1 MNQKKVYKIL
11 TILLVMQWAFIQ
23 IIAKFPNSIEKY
35 YSNGVYIYI
44 SKFFRLIFGW
54 IPFSMGDILYFFV
67 GLFLIKGIY
76 TTVKTKK
83 INLKNT
89 FFKTGALLSIIFFF
103 FHFNWGINYLRPA
116 MAKTLSIEK
125 TSYSPTELVDFT
137 KILILKTNEIHYS
150 ITNNDTIIIKNPLSK
165 KQIRKNSINAY
176 TQLSLKYPQFKFE
189 TPSIK
194 NSIFSTPLAYMGFAG
209 YLNPITNEAQVNSLI
224 PKNNYPAT
232 VCHEIAHQVGIAS
245 ESEANF
251 VGYMAAINSNDNY
264 FNYAGYLM
272 ALRYCLYE
280 VYRTNPENFELLKPS
295 INKGILKD
303 MEQSQRFWKSYQNW
317 SEKYFKWFYDS
328 YLKANK
334 QKDGIK
340 GYNKMV
346 SLLINYYKTEKL

>member
-11 TILLVMQWAFIQ
+11 TILLVMQWALIQ
-23 IIAKFPNSIEKY
+23 IIAQFPNLIEKY
-35 YSNGVYIYI
+35 YSNGIYIFI
-44 SKFFRLIFGW
+44 SKFFRIIFGW
-54 IPFSMGDILYFFV
+54 IPFSIGDVLYFFIGV
-67 GLFLIKGIY
+67 FLIKGFYSVIKSRKLS
-76 TTVKTKK
+76 VKKTL
-83 INLKNT
+83 LKV
-89 FFKTGALLSIIFFF
+89 GAITSLIFFF
-103 FHFNWGINYLRPA
+103 FHLNWGINYLRQPLS
-116 MAKTLSIEK
+116 KTLNFDKNSY
-125 TSYSPTELVDFT
+125 TSTELEDFT
-137 KILILKTNEIHYS
+137 KILILKTNEVHYS
-150 ITNNDTIIIKNPLSK
+150 ITNNDTLIVNNPFSK
-165 KQIRKNSINAY
+165 KQIRDNSKNAY
-176 TQLSLKYPQFKFE
+176 KQLANKYPQFSFD

-194 NSIFSTPLAYMGFAG
+194 NSLFSIPLAYMGFAG

-251 VGYMAAINSNDNY
+251 VGYMAAINSKDQY

-280 VYRTNPENFELLKPS
+280 VYRTNPSEFESLKPS